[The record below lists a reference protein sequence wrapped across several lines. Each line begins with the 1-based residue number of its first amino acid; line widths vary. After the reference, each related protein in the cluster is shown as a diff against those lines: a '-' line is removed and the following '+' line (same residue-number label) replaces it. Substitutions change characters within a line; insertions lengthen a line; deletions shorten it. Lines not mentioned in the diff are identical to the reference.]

1 MVDPEL
7 GAGWFLIAVRDG
19 MGEASDF
26 LLKKTNKQ
34 ISKPTNHVTV
44 PKGTLS

>member
-26 LLKKTNKQ
+26 LLKKNQTNKQ
-34 ISKPTNHVTV
+34 TNKPCDCA
-44 PKGTLS
+44 